1 MSSTLSNA
9 ELWLEIRQKRNSRLL
24 ETDWTQIN
32 DSALSDS
39 KKEEYKIYRQSLR
52 DLIQEIK
59 KHDNYTN
66 ENETNPR
73 DDCGDWQ
80 FPNKPT

>member
-52 DLIQEIK
+52 DIPQTYRVDGYGAVVWPASPSTK
-59 KHDNYTN
+59 GPHTD
-66 ENETNPR
+66 
-73 DDCGDWQ
+73 
-80 FPNKPT
+80 